1 MAAPA
6 TPSNFN
12 IQPANSQVFLSWAIT
27 VGATSYQV
35 QRSADGVT
43 FAVID
48 SPVVPKYLDET
59 AVNGTQYWYKVAS
72 TNGSGTSPYTSAQST
87 VPAPDGEMALLTLR
101 QSAQEKADMV
111 GSNFVTLVEWNK
123 FINLAC
129 NELYD
134 LLITS
139 YEDYFMAPR
148 ARFNTIGGQSIYAL
162 PSGSNSFNNAAGSSF
177 TPDAFYKLLGVDLA
191 LNTSQNAFVTVN
203 KFNLIDR
210 NKYLYPNSGSTIYG
224 AFNLQYRALG
234 SNIEFIPTPSAGQ
247 VIQLLY
253 IPRLSPLI
261 QDTDITTIGYGGWL
275 NYVIVRAAKYALD
288 KEESDTSK
296 LDAELLFLK
305 TRIEETAQNRDA
317 GQPDTIS
324 NVSGGGNWGGSGPFN
339 GFPSGGW

>member
-1 MAAPA
+1 MAAPGI
-6 TPSNFN
+6 PSNFN
-12 IQPANSQVFLSWAIT
+12 IQPANSQVFLSWDIT

-43 FAVID
+43 FAVIA
-48 SPVVPKYLDET
+48 SPAVPKYLDST
-59 AVNGTQYWYKVAS
+59 AVNGTQYWYKVAA
-72 TNGSGTSPYTSAQST
+72 TNGSGTSAYTSAQTT

-101 QSAQEKADMV
+101 RSAQEKADRV
-111 GSNFVTLVEWNK
+111 GSNFVTLTEWNK

-134 LLITS
+134 LLIAA

-148 ARFNTIGGQSIYAL
+148 AQFTSTANTFIYAL
-162 PSGSNSFNNAAGSSF
+162 PNGTASF
-177 TPDAFYKLLGVDLA
+177 TGLDGQSFVAPAFYKLLGVDLG
-191 LNTSQNAFVTVN
+191 LNTANSAFVTIHKYN
-203 KFNLIDR
+203 MIDR
-210 NKYLYPNSGSTIYG
+210 NKYVYPNSGGTQYG
-224 AFNLQYRALG
+224 VFNMRYRLVG
-234 SNIEFIPTPSAGQ
+234 NKIEFIPPPSANQ

-253 IPRLSPLI
+253 IPRLTPLL

-275 NYVIVRAAKYALD
+275 QYVIVRAAKYALD

-296 LDAELLFLK
+296 LDSELLFLK
-305 TRIEETAQNRDA
+305 ERIEAIAQNRDA

-324 NVSGGGNWGGSGPFN
+324 DTRGSSDTGSAPFS